1 MGRRQQR
8 GRKIHNGELFERAF
22 EELPPLE
29 EMYNMAGLSLP
40 KIVAPQKE
48 DDKEEEEG
56 KE

>member
-1 MGRRQQR
+1 MSGLL
-8 GRKIHNGELFERAF
+8 KS
-22 EELPPLE
+22 LPPLE